1 MSSAGY
7 TTDTSYLYLG
17 SFFSVKT
24 FLLTILFGALL
35 FSVTWFRVN
44 LPSLSLF
51 EKSDFPIVIPLLLL
65 STYFTRNFLSSVV
78 VVGAAVLGTQEV
90 TMGQSGTLPVAD
102 SAALFLFYGGFVFLS
117 GLIIGAKSEK
127 MQIILLLSIAIIE
140 LLIISFLVSNPFHEV
155 VSESWKSE
163 GVGHPNYLS
172 ESGFLGF
179 YISFELVVAFLAIFI
194 LCVTV
199 FITKDYFSSSI
210 NSDNVIIYYVISLI
224 LFLLT
229 AVIGVILVLI
239 YSGTSSIP
247 YTSIPASERIFIQ
260 QQFGNGFLTY
270 FENPVNAFLLFIIFC
285 FMSTISSL
293 LYTKTVNVAKYT
305 RSLRSPT
312 YGLSGIIFPLLLP
325 TLMIMLFY
333 NEDVRGLE
341 GGEYTALRP
350 ESWYLYFG
358 EYLTSVM
365 VFSTIVFII
374 VAGFDFYRIWRYAR

>member
-7 TTDTSYLYLG
+7 TTDTSYLNLG

-24 FLLTILFGALL
+24 FLLTIFFSALL
-35 FSVTWFRVN
+35 FLVTWFRIGV
-44 LPSLSLF
+44 SSFSLF
-51 EKSDFPIVIPLLLL
+51 EKSAFLIVIPLLLL
-65 STYFTRNFLSSVV
+65 STYFTRNFLSSVII
-78 VVGAAVLGTQEV
+78 VGATVLGTQEV
-90 TMGQSGTLPVAD
+90 TEGWWGSPPVAD
-102 SAALFLFYGGFVFLS
+102 PAALFLFYGSLVFLS

-127 MQIILLLSIAIIE
+127 MQILLLLSIATIE
-140 LLIISFLVSNPFHEV
+140 LVAISFLVSNPFHGV

-172 ESGFLGF
+172 ESGFLDL

-194 LCVTV
+194 LWVTV

-210 NSDNVIIYYVISLI
+210 NSDNVITYYVISLV

-229 AVIGVILVLI
+229 ALIALILVII

-247 YTSIPASERIFIQ
+247 FETIPDSERIFIQ
-260 QQFGNGFLTY
+260 QQFGDGFLTY

-293 LYTKTVNVAKYT
+293 LYTKTVNVAKYS

-312 YGLSGIIFPLLLP
+312 YGLSGVIFPLLLP
-325 TLMIMLFY
+325 TLMVMFFY
-333 NEDVRGLE
+333 NEGVRGLG
-341 GGEYTALRP
+341 GGEYTILRP